1 MKNNTSSKLPNYRKI
16 QVTYL
21 NQKFIIL
28 KIIPRKE
35 TVNNQQTAEM

>member
-1 MKNNTSSKLPNYRKI
+1 MKISTKLPNYGK
-16 QVTYL
+16 VTLTYL

-35 TVNNQQTAEM
+35 TNNNQQTAEM